1 MEPLNYLSGTP
12 GNPMTDSYDPVN
24 LAEFEALAR
33 QRVSQEAWDYVA
45 GGADDEITLRE
56 NIEAYRRIKLRPR
69 MLIDVSTVD
78 PSTSVL
84 GTHLSFPALV
94 APTALQNLAHRDG
107 ELATARAA
115 AAVGIAMTV
124 STLASYKLEE
134 VAAAAEGPKWF
145 QLYCYREREVTER
158 LVRRAETAGY
168 QAICMTVDV
177 PRLGRRERDLR
188 NEFALPPHT
197 LPRNFEDVIDLST
210 VPTEDYG
217 SQIAAYVTSLLD
229 GSLTWDDVEWLR
241 SITTLP
247 VLLKGILTAEDA
259 ALAVEHGVDGIV
271 VSNHGGRQLD
281 TVPAGIEVLE
291 EIVQATAGK
300 ADVLVDGG
308 IRRGTDV
315 VKALALGAKAVMV
328 GRPVFWGLGAGGERG
343 VRRVLE
349 ALRDEVELALAL
361 CGCPS
366 VGDVTR
372 AHVRTS

>member
-1 MEPLNYLSGTP
+1 
-12 GNPMTDSYDPVN
+12 MTDSYDPVN

-145 QLYCYREREVTER
+145 QLYCYREREVTEQ

-210 VPTEDYG
+210 VPTED
-217 SQIAAYVTSLLD
+217 
-229 GSLTWDDVEWLR
+229 
-241 SITTLP
+241 
-247 VLLKGILTAEDA
+247 
-259 ALAVEHGVDGIV
+259 
-271 VSNHGGRQLD
+271 
-281 TVPAGIEVLE
+281 
-291 EIVQATAGK
+291 
-300 ADVLVDGG
+300 
-308 IRRGTDV
+308 
-315 VKALALGAKAVMV
+315 
-328 GRPVFWGLGAGGERG
+328 
-343 VRRVLE
+343 
-349 ALRDEVELALAL
+349 
-361 CGCPS
+361 
-366 VGDVTR
+366 
-372 AHVRTS
+372 

>member
-1 MEPLNYLSGTP
+1 MDSRDYLS

-69 MLIDVSTVD
+69 MLVDVSTVD
-78 PSTSVL
+78 PSTTVL

-115 AAVGIAMTV
+115 ATVGTAMTV
-124 STLASYKLEE
+124 STLASFKLED

-145 QLYCYREREVTER
+145 QLYCYRERDVTER
-158 LVRRAETAGY
+158 LVRRAEAAGY
-168 QAICMTVDV
+168 RAICMTVDV

-188 NEFALPPHT
+188 NEFALPSHS
-197 LPRNFEDVIDLST
+197 LPRNFDDVIDLAT
-210 VPTEDYG
+210 VSTEDYG
-217 SQIAAYVTSLLD
+217 SQLAAYVTSLLD
-229 GSLTWDDVEWLR
+229 GSLTWNDVEWLR
-241 SITTLP
+241 SITKLP

-291 EIVQATAGK
+291 EIVQATGGK
-300 ADVLVDGG
+300 ADVMVDGG

-349 ALRDEVELALAL
+349 SLRDEVELALAL
-361 CGCPS
+361 CGCPT
-366 VGDVTR
+366 VADVTR
-372 AHVRTS
+372 AHVHTP

>member
-1 MEPLNYLSGTP
+1 M
-12 GNPMTDSYDPVN
+12 
-24 LAEFEALAR
+24 
-33 QRVSQEAWDYVA
+33 
-45 GGADDEITLRE
+45 
-56 NIEAYRRIKLRPR
+56 
-69 MLIDVSTVD
+69 
-78 PSTSVL
+78 
-84 GTHLSFPALV
+84 
-94 APTALQNLAHRDG
+94 
-107 ELATARAA
+107 
-115 AAVGIAMTV
+115 
-124 STLASYKLEE
+124 
-134 VAAAAEGPKWF
+134 
-145 QLYCYREREVTER
+145 
-158 LVRRAETAGY
+158 
-168 QAICMTVDV
+168 
-177 PRLGRRERDLR
+177 
-188 NEFALPPHT
+188 
-197 LPRNFEDVIDLST
+197 
-210 VPTEDYG
+210 
-217 SQIAAYVTSLLD
+217 
-229 GSLTWDDVEWLR
+229 EWLR

-259 ALAVEHGVDGIV
+259 ALAIEHGVDGIV